1 MPDALLPTAG
11 WYADGVTPGVLRWF
25 DGTAWT
31 EQTMPAPAHVP
42 ARVPARLGDTS
53 DPARDAAL
61 EWSRLAEARRVRRG
75 AIGWFCTGTTA
86 LAVAG
91 LGSLAMGGPGDLW
104 ILGAIAG
111 VFCVGRAIRDYHRA
125 VHRGAPT
132 YSVPGFAVAMTAL
145 VLAVGV
151 FVAAPVEA
159 ARQVSHLSH
168 EVSDVTDGDVQ
179 QLLHQVGVSP

>member
-1 MPDALLPTAG
+1 MLDAPLPTAG

-31 EQTMPAPAHVP
+31 EQTMPAPA
-42 ARVPARLGDTS
+42 RVAARLGDSS

-75 AIGWFCTGTTA
+75 AIGWFCTGATA
-86 LAVAG
+86 LALAG

-104 ILGAIAG
+104 ILGAIGG

-125 VHRGAPT
+125 VYRGAPT
-132 YSVPGFAVAMTAL
+132 FSVPGFALAVAAL

-159 ARQVSHLSH
+159 AHQVSHLSH
-168 EVSDVTDGDVQ
+168 EVSGVTDGDVQ